1 MTLQVSYTDF
11 LRRAGSTAQREKRR
25 YINSS
30 NGQTQFEKPMILIRM
45 AHRKGLQIPPK
56 QHSLSSI
63 INNTSRHY
71 PRLRNK
77 RNAKNLQVSH
87 KTTILLRRP
96 GTSCIIGK
104 WRHVMKNSIIN
115 NNNYSSLSQ
124 SVSQTDRPKLR
135 NIYRHS
141 STGVMSRITR
151 HKTFT
156 QICWRRLRLLSSLLV
171 GSQSFKHKYQDISVF
186 LHCQER
192 LPTLPEV
199 SRNYNFLEKSRE
211 KQGFRSGQTQSTWRW
226 HFGGRYLLLPT

>member
-1 MTLQVSYTDF
+1 MDPNLETYRQHNTHRHSSLPCYRQIYLQSPPTYMTLQVSYTDF

-124 SVSQTDRPKLR
+124 SDRQTDP
-135 NIYRHS
+135 N
-141 STGVMSRITR
+141 
-151 HKTFT
+151 
-156 QICWRRLRLLSSLLV
+156 
-171 GSQSFKHKYQDISVF
+171 
-186 LHCQER
+186 
-192 LPTLPEV
+192 
-199 SRNYNFLEKSRE
+199 
-211 KQGFRSGQTQSTWRW
+211 
-226 HFGGRYLLLPT
+226 

>member
-1 MTLQVSYTDF
+1 MTLQVSYKI
-11 LRRAGSTAQREKRR
+11 LRRVGSTAQREKRR

-30 NGQTQFEKPMILIRM
+30 NGQTTNLRSRWYSSEWLIGKDCKYRSNN
-45 AHRKGLQIPPK
+45 
-56 QHSLSSI
+56 SLSSI
-63 INNTSRHY
+63 ISNNSRHY

-96 GTSCIIGK
+96 GTSCIISK
-104 WRHVMKNSIIN
+104 WRHVMNIIIN

-124 SVSQTDRPKLR
+124 SDRQTDPPKLR

-141 STGVMSRITR
+141 STGVMCSYYETQN
-151 HKTFT
+151 FT

-226 HFGGRYLLLPT
+226 HFGGRYSLLPT